1 MTHQFRLRVSASRSA
16 LFNPPF
22 RWLHAH
28 HAAALAPNQW
38 PSPRPVHRPDDRVA
52 AHRCAFANPLPL
64 PRHRLRSRVGRRA
77 ARIRAVAHRRVRLG
91 PLWKRW
97 AGRRV
102 SGGQRRALAPGRRGI
117 WQAIQADASRANGR
131 DPRWPGA
138 GAFRR
143 GDWRDHDHAGAR
155 GAGRFFLSRASLR
168 RRRRLAQGVGAGFRA
183 RRLRRWSR
191 SNSVR

>member
-1 MTHQFRLRVSASRSA
+1 MLTTRR
-16 LFNPPF
+16 
-22 RWLHAH
+22 
-28 HAAALAPNQW
+28 
-38 PSPRPVHRPDDRVA
+38 
-52 AHRCAFANPLPL
+52 
-64 PRHRLRSRVGRRA
+64 RSRQINGLARDRFIAPMTARPPIDVLLLILCLCLAIGCGRAIGRRA

-102 SGGQRRALAPGRRGI
+102 SRGQRRALAPGRRGI
-117 WQAIQADASRANGR
+117 WQAVQADAGRANGR

-168 RRRRLAQGVGAGFRA
+168 RRRRLAQGGGAGFRA